1 MAHSTGSRNPGAA
14 VRLLILGLLQRFGP
28 NHGHAMRQYVHNACL
43 DQWADVQPGSLYYAL
58 DQLAKEGL
66 IEAERKEKV
75 GARPARTIYAITDTG
90 LAEFRRLL
98 VSLLDTIRPMHDS
111 FNLALMFS
119 SAIEDDLLASL
130 VTSRIARLSEEVGVL
145 QRGCASSLSHGYI
158 SQRGAEIFRH
168 IESRVQADLEWHE
181 AFLGKL
187 MRGEALGCTADSADG
202 HPLFGD
208 MPACAGEMALSE
220 ANGDGQ
226 AEARANG

>member
-158 SQRGAEIFRH
+158 SQRG
-168 IESRVQADLEWHE
+168 
-181 AFLGKL
+181 KL